1 MDIFLQRN
9 DENAQILSGIDTFE
23 SGMTDEDYVK
33 LCVNQVMDLLE
44 KERGKHSTKRVNLG
58 DTISTKIETSVII

>member
-1 MDIFLQRN
+1 MDIFQQRT
-9 DENAQILSGIDTFE
+9 DENAKILNGIDTFD
-23 SGMTDEDYVK
+23 SKMSDKDYVQ